1 MWKKI
6 GSWLLKGAIWCIQ
19 RPEMVTQI
27 VGEIIKAKQEK
38 EEEKKKE
45 DITEP
50 N

>member
-1 MWKKI
+1 
-6 GSWLLKGAIWCIQ
+6 
-19 RPEMVTQI
+19 MVTQI